1 MNVLIVEDDRLQR
14 ESLKNMLQQLD
25 QNIEIY
31 ESIDKDEALVI
42 ASKNNIDV
50 FYVDICLN
58 NSSGI
63 DFAIELRRI
72 PKYEFSFI
80 VFLTTHVEYINQAFK
95 EVHCYDFILK
105 PYNIDDVVNMTK
117 RFKLHIENLNEKTIE
132 ETKEKTYV
140 VIDTRKGVNIKIYI
154 DEMIF
159 IEVNLRVCMI
169 HTINGVYKIS
179 NLALSK
185 ILKYIDSKDI
195 IRCHKSYAVNI
206 KYIKRIENVDNKLSE
221 IYFENYDKKALLGFK
236 FRNII
241 LERFQ

>member
-14 ESLKNMLQQLD
+14 ESLKKMLQQLD
-25 QNIEIY
+25 ENINIF
-31 ESIDKDEALVI
+31 ESIDKDEALEI
-42 ASKNNIDV
+42 TSKNNIDV

-58 NSSGI
+58 SSSGV
-63 DFAIELRRI
+63 DFAIELRKI

-80 VFLTTHVEYINQAFK
+80 IFLTTHVEYINQAFK
-95 EVHCYDFILK
+95 EVHCYDYILK
-105 PYNIDDVVNMTK
+105 PYNMSDVVNITK
-117 RFKLHIENLNEKTIE
+117 RFKSHIENINEKTGE
-132 ETKEKTYV
+132 KPKEKTHV
-140 VIDTRKGVNIKIYI
+140 VIEIRKGVNLKIYI

-159 IEVNLRVCMI
+159 IEVNLRICMI

-185 ILKYIDSKDI
+185 ILKYIDSKNI
-195 IRCHKSYAVNI
+195 IQCHKSYAVNI

-221 IYFENYDKKALLGFK
+221 IYFENYEKKALLGFK

-241 LERFQ
+241 LDRFQ

>member
-14 ESLKNMLQQLD
+14 ESLKKMLQQLD
-25 QNIEIY
+25 KSINIY
-31 ESIDKDEALVI
+31 ESIDKDEALEI
-42 ASKNNIDV
+42 TSKINIDV

-58 NSSGI
+58 NSSGV
-63 DFAIELRRI
+63 DFAIELRKM

-95 EVHCYDFILK
+95 EVHCYDYILK
-105 PYNIDDVVNMTK
+105 PYNMSDVVNMTK
-117 RFKLHIENLNEKTIE
+117 RFKLHIENVNEKH
-132 ETKEKTYV
+132 KEKTYV
-140 VIDTRKGVNIKIYI
+140 VIELRKGVTLKIYI

-159 IEVNLRVCMI
+159 IEVNIRSCMI

-195 IRCHKSYAVNI
+195 IQCHKSYAINI
-206 KYIKRIENVDNKLSE
+206 NYIKKIENIDNKLCE
-221 IYFENYDKKALLGFK
+221 IYFENYDKIALLGYKFK
-236 FRNII
+236 NII